1 MTHILGLTGGIA
13 SGKSTV
19 SQIFKKY
26 NFKIVDADVGA
37 RKILDPGTKGLEE
50 VVKIFGEQIL
60 LESGYLDR
68 VKLGQIIFNDAKKR
82 NQLDQC
88 LVHHIREWI
97 VSEKNKLIAQNESL
111 IILDIPLL
119 IEAHYENEV
128 DEIMVVAVNEETQ
141 LKRLMKRN
149 DFTLEEAKLRIA
161 SQIPLS
167 EKIKMADIVIYNE
180 GTIEET
186 EAQVVKWLVSKGYYS
201 E

>member
-1 MTHILGLTGGIA
+1 MANVLGLTGGIA

-26 NFKIVDADVGA
+26 HFKIVDADIGA

-50 VVKIFGEQIL
+50 VVRIFGKQIL
-60 LESGYLDR
+60 LGSGSLDR

-82 NQLDQC
+82 KQLDEC

-97 VSEKNKLIAQNESL
+97 ISEKNKLLARNEPL

-128 DEIMVVAVNEETQ
+128 DEIMVVAVSEETQ

-149 DFTLEEAKLRIA
+149 ELTVEEAKMRIE
-161 SQIPLS
+161 SQLPLS
-167 EKIKMADIVIYNE
+167 EKIEMADIVIYNE